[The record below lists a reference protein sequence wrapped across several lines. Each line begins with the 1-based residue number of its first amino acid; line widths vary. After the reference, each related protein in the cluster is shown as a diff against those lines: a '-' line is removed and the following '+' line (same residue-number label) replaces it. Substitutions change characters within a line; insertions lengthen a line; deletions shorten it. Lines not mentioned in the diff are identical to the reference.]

1 MNKVIL
7 IGNVGQQPEI
17 RDVNGVQMLKL
28 SLATTKKW
36 KVDGEKKEKT
46 EWHTVIAWR
55 GLAEIMAKYVTKGM
69 KLAVVGS
76 IEYGDYTDKE
86 GVKRYFT
93 SINADD
99 IEMLTFA
106 DKATP
111 ASQPDD
117 KDLPF

>member
-1 MNKVIL
+1 
-7 IGNVGQQPEI
+7 
-17 RDVNGVQMLKL
+17 
-28 SLATTKKW
+28 
-36 KVDGEKKEKT
+36 
-46 EWHTVIAWR
+46 
-55 GLAEIMAKYVTKGM
+55 M